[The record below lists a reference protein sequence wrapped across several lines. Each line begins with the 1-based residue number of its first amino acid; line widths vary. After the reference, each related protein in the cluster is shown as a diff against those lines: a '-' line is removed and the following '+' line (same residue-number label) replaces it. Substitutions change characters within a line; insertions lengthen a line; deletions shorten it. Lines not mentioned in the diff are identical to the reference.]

1 MKIDASRYTMFWQ
14 NPEKYRLREIWKL
27 APEEPKA
34 GTFASLLTF
43 GRRRGT
49 CLHELLDADYRKVSE
64 FEAVQ
69 SLKDG
74 GFGDKEISVATDMA
88 RCVLDR
94 YASERRLAHEVLFE
108 YPIPGSSH
116 SLVGR
121 IDGIHESDGE
131 VFVNDYKTSKYR
143 PAKELGYKLDE
154 YCRGAQVSFYLLGA
168 RQLGFD
174 VRRFRYVL
182 VSQQRKGPGAQISE
196 RFTERTT
203 LELNEFA
210 RQVAMTLDLI
220 QWMKDTYGI
229 ERPWPQLPE
238 RFDGGYLPIM
248 GRKMYADYCPE
259 GFTAKKEHLVLM
271 EGVDAN

>member
-1 MKIDASRYTMFWQ
+1 MKIDASRYTMFWS
-14 NPEKYRLREIWKL
+14 NPERYRLREIWRL

-49 CLHELLDADYRKVSE
+49 CLHELLDADYRLVPE

-74 GFGDKEISVATDMA
+74 GFDDKAIEVAKNMA
-88 RCVLDR
+88 AAVRAR
-94 YASERRLAHEVLFE
+94 YSGEELLAHECLFE
-108 YPIPGSSH
+108 YPIPNSPH

-121 IDGIHESDGE
+121 IDSVVRNDGE
-131 VFVNDYKTSKYR
+131 IFVSDYKTSKYR
-143 PAKELGYKLDE
+143 PKAELGHKLDE
-154 YCRGAQVSFYLLGA
+154 YCRSAQVPFYLLGA
-168 RQLGFD
+168 RQLGYD

-182 VSQQRKGPGAQISE
+182 VSSERKGPGAQISE

-210 RQVAMTLDLI
+210 RQVGMTCDLI
-220 QWMKDTYGI
+220 ECMKKKFGV
-229 ERPWPQLPE
+229 EKPWPQLPE
-238 RFDGGYLPIM
+238 RFDGGYAPIM
-248 GRKMYADYCPE
+248 GRKLYADYTPE

-271 EGVDAN
+271 EDARG